1 MTESD
6 IEEACLEMLEELGY
20 KILHGPD
27 MSEMP
32 NISEHAQKA
41 SLSDISEGGI
51 NEERKYNEVILTQR
65 LRVALERINKNIPK
79 EAIEEAIKIIKR
91 TESHDLV
98 VNNQH
103 FHRMITNG
111 VPVQY
116 RKGDRIIDDHVW
128 LFDFKNIKNNS
139 KRIS

>member
-20 KILHGPD
+20 KILHGPY
-27 MSEMP
+27 
-32 NISEHAQKA
+32 
-41 SLSDISEGGI
+41 ISEGGI
-51 NEERKYNEVILTQR
+51 NEERKYNEVVLTQR